1 LQVRPRPTS
10 KNLSHFLETHKGRHS
25 QFGVKIGDK
34 DECIIE
40 RISEK
45 DNYYDKLNNVM
56 AVFYL

>member
-1 LQVRPRPTS
+1 
-10 KNLSHFLETHKGRHS
+10 LETHKGRHS